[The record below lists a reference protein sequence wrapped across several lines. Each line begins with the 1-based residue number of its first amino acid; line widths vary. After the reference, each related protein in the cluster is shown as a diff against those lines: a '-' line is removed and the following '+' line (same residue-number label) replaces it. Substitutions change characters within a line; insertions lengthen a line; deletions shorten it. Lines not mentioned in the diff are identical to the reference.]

1 MTHYTESTQILREE
15 EQSALKDKHRNEI
28 LDAGM
33 KLCLSIGV
41 ADVDMKEI
49 AAAAR
54 VSRATL
60 YRYFPSK
67 KSLVY
72 EILRRQ
78 AAQNAAGYHAARQ
91 AFAGSGYEK
100 FSQFVMQLVDAYR
113 AFPDMFRFMGMV
125 DFYYGSK
132 ASPDDLIALYRE
144 LFRSL
149 LVEDTPELYLEEGR
163 RDGSVRVDVDPRTY
177 TATVIAALVSL
188 AEQVAANKDATQT
201 LYGLTDADV
210 MLATLARALLDAAR
224 TVP

>member
-1 MTHYTESTQILREE
+1 MNNHTESTQTLREE

-33 KLCLSIGV
+33 RLCLSIGV
-41 ADVDMKEI
+41 ADVDMKEV

-67 KSLVY
+67 KALVY

-78 AAQNAAGYHAARQ
+78 SAQNAAGYHAARQ

-132 ASPDDLIALYRE
+132 DSPDDLIALYRE
-144 LFRSL
+144 MFRSL
-149 LVEDTPELYLEEGR
+149 LVEDTPHHYLEEGQ
-163 RDGSVRVDVDPRTY
+163 RDGSVRADVEPRTY

-188 AEQVAANKDATQT
+188 AEQVAANKEATQT
-201 LYGLTDADV
+201 LYGVTDADV
-210 MLATLARALLDAAR
+210 MLDTLARALLDAVR
-224 TVP
+224 TAQ

>member
-1 MTHYTESTQILREE
+1 MTEHTKSTQILREE
-15 EQSALKDKHRNEI
+15 EQSALKDKHRSEI

-33 KLCLSIGV
+33 RLCLSIGV

-67 KSLVY
+67 KALVY
-72 EILRRQ
+72 EILRWQ
-78 AAQNAAGYHAARQ
+78 SAQNAVGYHAARQ
-91 AFAGSGYEK
+91 AFTGNGYEK

-113 AFPDMFRFMGMV
+113 VFPDMFRLMGMV

-132 ASPDDLIALYRE
+132 DSPNDLIALYRE
-144 LFRSL
+144 MFRSL
-149 LVEDTPELYLEEGR
+149 LVEDTPELYLEEGQ
-163 RDGSVRVDVDPRTY
+163 RDGSIRVDVDPRVY

-188 AEQVAANKDATQT
+188 TEQVAANKEATQS
-201 LYGLTDADV
+201 LYGLANADV
-210 MLATLARALLDAAR
+210 MLDTLAQALLRA
-224 TVP
+224 VQ